1 MLTVP
6 KPLLTNTIRRIVL
19 PVFGISPS
27 RGRRQPTPFLLLVLF
42 AAGCQD
48 APAVQSAAP
57 AAQWDHVRT
66 WSGKGSQY
74 LDSFPSEGA
83 LKVEWEAKRASDAK
97 GEGTLKITLHSAISG
112 RPLAAPIVDH
122 RGEGKGVAY
131 FSEEPRVFFASVNSD
146 DLDWKVSISER
157 VR

>member
-1 MLTVP
+1 MLIAP
-6 KPLLTNTIRRIVL
+6 RPLLTNAIRRIVL
-19 PVFGISPS
+19 PVFGISPL
-27 RGRRQPTPFLLLVLF
+27 RGRLTPTPFLLLLLF
-42 AAGCQD
+42 TSGCQD
-48 APAVQSAAP
+48 APAVQSAAT
-57 AAQWDHVRT
+57 AVQWDHVRT

-74 LDSFPSEGA
+74 LDSFPSDGA

-97 GEGTLKITLHSAISG
+97 GEGTLTITLHSAISG
-112 RPLAAPIVDH
+112 RPLSAPIVDH

-131 FSEEPRVFFASVNSD
+131 FSEEPRVFFASVTSD